1 MVWFQYKSGIRRKIS
16 KRYAILLQKLKA
28 GFIVDSGIYEK
39 KKNQPSIEPVNDFD
53 IVELDDVGETEP
65 DFEKNNDVN
74 FDSMDVASLKDLARS
89 MGIDF
94 DGRLGRE
101 KLIDLI
107 QNAKGQ

>member
-16 KRYAILLQKLKA
+16 KRYAILLQKLRA
-28 GFIVDSGIYEK
+28 GAIVNSGTDKIRQ
-39 KKNQPSIEPVNDFD
+39 NHPSIEPINDFD

-65 DFEKNNDVN
+65 DFEKNNDVD